1 MKKIA
6 RFFSILVLGLIIFVL
21 VFTMFT
27 QTPIFKRWLKNK
39 AIIWVQTYLSGEM
52 QIEALRGNLFSYFQI
67 EGLSIK
73 LEGQPVI
80 KVRRAFLSY
89 DPFSF
94 LFKKVTIRQ
103 IILEE
108 PEVNLIQQDDKSWN
122 LAKLIKY
129 ETKTKKTTKHNFVKI
144 LSWKFELPQIQIV
157 AGAAEFKYTG
167 STERTIPKKIGDLD
181 LGLGLWYSDNNVKL
195 SLKNLSFESQ
205 NPHLKVKT
213 IHTEINYN
221 PDTLEAQNLEINT
234 ESSKLLS
241 NLTIKKFDNPIF
253 NVLIKGDPISMS
265 ELRQAAPELKIY
277 GNPRL
282 DIEARGS
289 LNALDVRC
297 NLRFKEG
304 HIKVWGKLGAKTKPY
319 VYDLQGN
326 VSNLNL
332 AELTNQPDLFSNL
345 NFDFQVQGTGLEWGN
360 MNSNFFVKFDSSYAL
375 GKPINQSA
383 FRGEI
388 QGNSL
393 KFSAQ
398 LTAEGA
404 SSTFSGFFSSNTER
418 ASYQLEGNVQN
429 LDLGRILNYGATTN
443 LNMEFNLA
451 GTGTD
456 VQTMAGNLVLN
467 MAASQVNQVYIDS
480 AKFDLSFENQIL
492 KLKVFSISSALGK
505 FVAQGNLSVKKE
517 NNLVFRADF
526 TDFSVLSNSFPLD
539 SLWGKGAFWGKI
551 QGPLDSLVFHTNCNL
566 KQIDIEEIKI
576 GQLKAEGWGLFSKQ
590 KNNFKI
596 EGEVMNASAFKL
608 DNLSS
613 KFQLDG
619 ENLIT
624 TFEIK
629 LKKRRLIEA
638 VAKGNFALASE
649 GYKINL
655 ADLRFELF
663 DQKWKKVNE
672 ETEVQYLGS
681 SLSVSELVLESDDQF
696 ITIGGHLDSTKTQE
710 LVFKLENIDISRYAT
725 LLNRNVVNQEVNY
738 EGQWDFET
746 TLGGTLQKPVLQGS
760 FEVEQGRYYQVD
772 FERFAG
778 SFNYAENKFA
788 WKCLFSKT
796 KSDSL
801 LESSGFIPIK
811 LSLSPFEQQ
820 LFYEEPVEFKVSTRG
835 LDLSFLQVLTKNVSN
850 IGGTLVCDIVVRNTI
865 NDLRGVGPIRLINSK
880 FDIDE
885 LGTKYR
891 NVNVV
896 VVLKDKELII
906 KDFRMRSG
914 PGNLE
919 VVSGSLSL
927 SKKYLE
933 NFSAQL
939 KAKNFQLMN
948 NKKMQATANGK
959 INLSGS
965 IQTPQFSGEL
975 TIIQARIYYPAWL
988 EEDTAVR
995 LTETPFFIIS
1005 TDTIEIDTTGAVRFQ
1020 KSLTDDELELSETK
1034 LYKNL
1039 RGELAIYFPRNT
1051 WIRSEEANIE
1061 IEGELVLVKEGPEFV
1076 LYGSFSAIRGYYELL
1091 GNRFQVKEGEL
1102 VFNGEPE
1109 PNPEVHIKAVYEFRD
1124 LQGGDTKNHEI
1135 SVLITGTQ
1143 QYPQFRFTLDGQEA
1157 DQKDILSYLLFGRN
1171 FDELTFGQRNSF
1183 AENSGLETQA
1193 KGFLAGQALN
1203 RLTQIV
1209 GKELN
1214 LDILQFERGK
1224 DWSDSKVRVGKYVT
1238 PDVFV
1243 SVSQDIGAEGDQKVE
1258 LEYEIPKKLLFFNLF
1273 LQASKE
1279 RKGDTGL
1286 DVIWKFEW

>member
-1 MKKIA
+1 
-6 RFFSILVLGLIIFVL
+6 
-21 VFTMFT
+21 
-27 QTPIFKRWLKNK
+27 
-39 AIIWVQTYLSGEM
+39 
-52 QIEALRGNLFSYFQI
+52 
-67 EGLSIK
+67 
-73 LEGQPVI
+73 
-80 KVRRAFLSY
+80 
-89 DPFSF
+89 
-94 LFKKVTIRQ
+94 
-103 IILEE
+103 
-108 PEVNLIQQDDKSWN
+108 
-122 LAKLIKY
+122 
-129 ETKTKKTTKHNFVKI
+129 
-144 LSWKFELPQIQIV
+144 
-157 AGAAEFKYTG
+157 
-167 STERTIPKKIGDLD
+167 
-181 LGLGLWYSDNNVKL
+181 VKL
-195 SLKNLSFESQ
+195 SLENLSFESQ
-205 NPHLKVKT
+205 NPNLKIKT
-213 IHTEINYN
+213 IHTEVNYN
-221 PDTLEAQNLEINT
+221 PDTLETQNLEIDT

-241 NLTIKKFDNPIF
+241 NLTIKNFENPIF
-253 NVLIKGDPISMS
+253 NLFIKGDPISLS
-265 ELRQAAPELKIY
+265 ELRRAVPELKIY

-282 DIEARGS
+282 DIEARGP
-289 LNALDVRC
+289 LNALDVRG
-297 NLRFKEG
+297 NLRFRQG
-304 HIKVWGKLGAKTKPY
+304 NIKVWGKLGAKTKPY
-319 VYDLQGN
+319 AYDLQGQ

-332 AELTNQPDLFSNL
+332 AELTNHPDLFSNL
-345 NFDFQVQGTGLEWGN
+345 NFDFHVQGTGLAWGK
-360 MNSNFFVKFDSSYAL
+360 MNSNFVVKFDSSYAL
-375 GKPINQSA
+375 GKYINQST
-383 FRGEI
+383 FRGKI
-388 QGNSL
+388 QGDSL
-393 KFSAQ
+393 RFTTE

-404 SSTFSGFFSSNTER
+404 ASTFTGFFSSNTER
-418 ASYQLEGNVQN
+418 ASYQLEGSIQN
-429 LDLGRILNYGATTN
+429 LDVGRILDYGATTN
-443 LNMEFNLA
+443 LNMEFTLT

-456 VQTMAGNLVLN
+456 FQTMAGNLILN
-467 MAASQVNQVYIDS
+467 MAASEVNQFYIDS

-492 KLKVFSISSALGK
+492 NLKDFSISSALGK
-505 FVAQGNLSVKKE
+505 FVAQGNLSIKKE
-517 NNLVFRADF
+517 NNLEFRADF

-539 SLWGKGAFWGKI
+539 SLWGKGTFWGKI
-551 QGPLDSLVFHTNCNL
+551 QGPLDSLVFHTNCDL
-566 KQIDIEEIKI
+566 KQIGIEEVEI

-590 KNNFKI
+590 KNTFKV
-596 EGEVMNASAFKL
+596 EGEIMNASAFDL
-608 DNLSS
+608 DSLSS
-613 KFQLDG
+613 KFQFDG
-619 ENLIT
+619 EDLIT
-624 TFEIK
+624 NFEIK

-638 VAKGNFALASE
+638 VAKGNLAWASE
-649 GYKINL
+649 GYRINL
-655 ADLRFELF
+655 EDLRFELF
-663 DQKWKKVNE
+663 DQKWKKVNQ
-672 ETEVQYLGS
+672 ETEIQYLGS
-681 SLSVSELVLESDDQF
+681 DLSVSELVLESNDQF
-696 ITIGGHLDSTKTQE
+696 ITIFGHLDSTKTQE
-710 LVFKLENIDISRYAT
+710 LVFKLENIDISQYAT
-725 LLNRNVVNQEVNY
+725 RLNRNVVNQEVNY
-738 EGQWDFET
+738 EGRLDFET
-746 TLGGTLQKPVLQGS
+746 TLGGTFGQPILQGS
-760 FEVEQGRYYQVD
+760 FKVEHGRYYQVD

-778 SFNYAENKFA
+778 SFNYANNKFA
-788 WKCLFSKT
+788 WKYLFSKT

-865 NDLRGVGPIRLINSK
+865 NDLRGVGPIRLINGE
-880 FDIDE
+880 FDIDK

-933 NFSAQL
+933 NFNAQL

-948 NKKMQATANGK
+948 NKKMQATADGK

-965 IQTPQFSGEL
+965 IQAPQFSGEL

-1005 TDTIEIDTTGAVRFQ
+1005 TDTVEIDTTGAVRFQ
-1020 KSLTDDELELSETK
+1020 KSLAGDETELNETQ

-1051 WIRSEEANIE
+1051 WIRSKEANIE

-1076 LYGSFSAIRGYYELL
+1076 LYGSFSAVRGYYELL

-1109 PNPEVHIKAVYEFRD
+1109 PNPEVHIEAVYEFRD
-1124 LQGGDTKNHEI
+1124 LEAGDTKKHEI
-1135 SVLITGTQ
+1135 AVLITGTQ

-1171 FDELTFGQRNSF
+1171 FDELTFGQRSSF
-1183 AENSGLETQA
+1183 AQNSGLDTQA
-1193 KGFLAGQALN
+1193 TGFLAGQALK

-1209 GKELN
+1209 GKGLN

-1243 SVSQDIGAEGDQKVE
+1243 SVSQDFGAEGNQKVE

-1286 DVIWKFEW
+1286 DVFWKFEW